1 MIHGLWGRVE
11 NSQYFSRRLDGRLKH
26 DLEMRL
32 LFLFLVLTVAGW
44 AEEENSARRL
54 ENAQKGM
61 AEGSWPRKP
70 ENRLSPLSGKMKG
83 ITEISP
89 RFYGQ
94 EKEFRTR
101 LWGDAEKEVGPSSGL
116 NWEAPS
122 GKRWEEARWNQAG
135 DWAERESRNERF
147 QPSAESGGT
156 PALRYRELSRES
168 APDWSSRS
176 SSLAGRGDGS
186 LRMYEGRLIRVREQ
200 VAREEKNVRDLGP
213 GRQEKFSPEEVE
225 KMLSEPVGELRGT
238 VTTGRSATASPPAT
252 AGN

>member
-1 MIHGLWGRVE
+1 MAL
-11 NSQYFSRRLDGRLKH
+11 SL
-26 DLEMRL
+26 
-32 LFLFLVLTVAGW
+32 AAW
-44 AEEENSARRL
+44 AEEENSAQRL

-70 ENRLSPLSGKMKG
+70 DNRLSPLSGKMKD
-83 ITEISP
+83 TAEISP

-101 LWGDAEKEVGPSSGL
+101 SWGDAEREAGSFSSSH
-116 NWEAPS
+116 WQVPS
-122 GKRWEEARWNQAG
+122 GRKWEEARWNQAG
-135 DWAERESRNERF
+135 EWAEGENRNTKF
-147 QPSAESGGT
+147 QPSADSGESRI
-156 PALRYRELSRES
+156 LSYRELSRES
-168 APDWSSRS
+168 VPDWSSRS
-176 SSLAGRGDGS
+176 SSLAGGTDGS
-186 LRMYEGRLIRVREQ
+186 LRMYEGRLTRVRQQ
-200 VAREEKNVRDLGP
+200 VAREETSARDLGP